1 MNAMEP
7 VIIFTHST
15 QRQGS
20 RYDVRSWHGRC
31 SHTMRT
37 MRGIVIR
44 GGVRELSLSA
54 RPAREWAKS
63 RRIRE
68 NRSHNNNIIVLTSF
82 YSVLG
87 IHNGVATA
95 PNYRRRICE
104 FSHFRLLV
112 LVHRED
118 AHSHMG
124 KKGNTSVK
132 TQVSSIVWTNKH
144 RGSIPR
150 FPTEI
155 RLRHLLDSDERTEF
169 PWSHTSGS
177 SNGKTT

>member
-1 MNAMEP
+1 MEP
-7 VIIFTHST
+7 VIISTHST
-15 QRQGS
+15 QGQGS
-20 RYDVRSWHGRC
+20 RYDVRSWLGRC

-37 MRGIVIR
+37 MRGIAIR
-44 GGVRELSLSA
+44 DGARELSLSA

-68 NRSHNNNIIVLTSF
+68 NRSHNINIIVLTSF
-82 YSVLG
+82 YSILE
-87 IHNGVATA
+87 HGVATA

-112 LVHRED
+112 LVRRED

-124 KKGNTSVK
+124 KKGNTSETK
-132 TQVSSIVWTNKH
+132 QVSSIVWTNKH

-150 FPTEI
+150 FPTNI
-155 RLRHLLDSDERTEF
+155 ARAGHADFLIL
-169 PWSHTSGS
+169 
-177 SNGKTT
+177 NGF